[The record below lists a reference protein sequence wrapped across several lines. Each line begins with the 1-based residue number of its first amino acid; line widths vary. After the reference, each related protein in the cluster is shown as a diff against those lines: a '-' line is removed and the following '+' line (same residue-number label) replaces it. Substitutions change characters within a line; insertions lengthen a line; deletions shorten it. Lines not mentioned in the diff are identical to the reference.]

1 MFFRPTLYRDP
12 QFWHGLRELA
22 PQAPGV
28 AAWGL
33 AFGHVAFIMLVG
45 FAVLR
50 WLGRGQDS
58 PKLLR

>member
-1 MFFRPTLYRDP
+1 MLD
-12 QFWHGLRELA
+12 LA
-22 PQAPGV
+22 GGDGV

-33 AFGHVAFIMLVG
+33 AFGHIAFIMLAG

-58 PKLLR
+58 PKVPR